1 MSQKNKKMNKPIFVV
16 MGKSGCGKSEIV
28 SRLCGA
34 TGICR
39 IKTTTTRPKRSENDN
54 EYRFEE
60 LPKFHDDAEKGRY
73 IAIRQLS
80 LLDFY
85 GIDKH
90 NLDKGGIIVADFKG
104 FTELYGRDLNV
115 VGIYIDADRNV
126 RLERLK
132 QRSDFDLEH
141 FEQRA
146 LDDDAQFSLE
156 EIKELSRL
164 VPIYILENNDADL
177 DGLLDK
183 IGIIIQNYQ

>member
-1 MSQKNKKMNKPIFVV
+1 MTKPIFVV

-28 SRLCGA
+28 SRLCGL

-39 IKTTTTRPKRSENDN
+39 IRTTTTRPKRSETDT
-54 EYRFEE
+54 EYNFED
-60 LPKFHDDAEKGRY
+60 LSKFHADAESGRY

-80 LLDFY
+80 LLDYF

-104 FTELYGRDLNV
+104 FTELYGRGLFV
-115 VGIYIDADRNV
+115 VGIYINSDRNV

-132 QRSDFDLEH
+132 QRSDFNLEQ

-146 LDDDAQFSLE
+146 VDDDAQFSLE

-164 VPIYILENNDADL
+164 VPIYILDNNDEELEDL
-177 DGLLDK
+177 LAKINLL
-183 IGIIIQNYQ
+183 IQNYA